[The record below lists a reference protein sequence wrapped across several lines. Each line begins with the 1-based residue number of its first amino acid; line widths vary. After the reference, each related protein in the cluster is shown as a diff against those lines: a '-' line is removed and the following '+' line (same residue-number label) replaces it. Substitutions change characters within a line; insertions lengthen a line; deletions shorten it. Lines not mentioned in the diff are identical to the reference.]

1 MAVSMTLSPDLIQK
15 EVNALRLQLADVLD
29 FSDISRRLQ
38 TDLKNL
44 QDVVH
49 SGVGTLGKEL
59 ESMQSKIQTQMSEYF
74 KLEKD
79 LILFKNTDKVAAGIS
94 SLIANLRA
102 AANKAAKLAQ
112 QLAQEIEKIAK
123 KFAQEIERV
132 AAKFAREA
140 KEVVKKCDLTLLV
153 MAWGKKLP
161 SDLSPMVTALS
172 HEVSVRMSKG
182 MAQAIDSIAR
192 QIVKEAKGV
201 CEIIAKEAK
210 KYAKEA
216 EKFAKDVKKKTP
228 GPRTVKLAITLVLR
242 NNAFNWRSR
251 RFEYQ
256 GRGGIITSS
265 IVNKRVLNKVIVGA
279 EHKVTHMASTY
290 IAKTIAGQLEK
301 KGLGKSQADQV
312 AVHIVSALES
322 KF

>member
-1 MAVSMTLSPDLIQK
+1 
-15 EVNALRLQLADVLD
+15 
-29 FSDISRRLQ
+29 
-38 TDLKNL
+38 
-44 QDVVH
+44 
-49 SGVGTLGKEL
+49 
-59 ESMQSKIQTQMSEYF
+59 
-74 KLEKD
+74 
-79 LILFKNTDKVAAGIS
+79 
-94 SLIANLRA
+94 
-102 AANKAAKLAQ
+102 
-112 QLAQEIEKIAK
+112 
-123 KFAQEIERV
+123 
-132 AAKFAREA
+132 
-140 KEVVKKCDLTLLV
+140 
-153 MAWGKKLP
+153 
-161 SDLSPMVTALS
+161 
-172 HEVSVRMSKG
+172 

-201 CEIIAKEAK
+201 CEII
-210 KYAKEA
+210 AKEA

-312 AVHIVSALES
+312 AVHNVSALES